1 MFDENYSTNE
11 ARHHFDKMAFRN
23 VRSAVPARW
32 CHRRGVRCSDVVV
45 QLLMTTFPLH
55 PNECTLMSRAN
66 SSSSMGRLAP
76 FIHIKQ
82 RFSVLNTTEA
92 AAERRLRRRPM
103 KLLLAS
109 NKKWGQHAPTT
120 AVTDL
125 IHECS
130 PFLYYIYTMLDHKH
144 KNVPSSPLVFLWA

>member
-1 MFDENYSTNE
+1 MFDENYSTKRGITLRKWLFGKKEVQFRRADAVE
-11 ARHHFDKMAFRN
+11 ALLWCGSTIINDYFSFASEWVHFD
-23 VRSAVPARW
+23 VTS
-32 CHRRGVRCSDVVV
+32 
-45 QLLMTTFPLH
+45 QLLIVNGP
-55 PNECTLMSRAN
+55 SRA
-66 SSSSMGRLAP
+66 L
-76 FIHIKQ
+76 HIKQ

-103 KLLLAS
+103 RLLLAS

-144 KNVPSSPLVFLWA
+144 KNVPSAPLVFLWA